1 MTHPVQD
8 VAEYFLSLVNED
20 VGEGITNM
28 KMQKLLYYAQ
38 GYSLALFGMPLFN
51 EAIEA
56 WQYGPV
62 VPELYH
68 AYKQFGNTPLP
79 QPHRETV
86 NLFTQPEQEL
96 LNQIYYEY
104 GQFSAWRLSDM
115 THQET
120 PWRSTPING
129 IISHEILKS
138 YFQTQ
143 LEG

>member
-1 MTHPVQD
+1 MIHPAQD
-8 VAEYFLSLVNED
+8 IANYFLSLVNED

-38 GYSLALFGMPLFN
+38 GFSLAVFGMPFFN

-62 VPELYH
+62 VPALYH
-68 AYKQFGNTPLP
+68 AYKKYGNTPLP
-79 QPHRETV
+79 QPQGTTV

-96 LNQIYYEY
+96 LNQIYSEY

-120 PWRSTPING
+120 PWKSTPLNEV
-129 IISHEILKS
+129 ISHEKLKS
-138 YFQTQ
+138 YFLTQ

>member
-1 MTHPVQD
+1 
-8 VAEYFLSLVNED
+8 
-20 VGEGITNM
+20 
-28 KMQKLLYYAQ
+28 
-38 GYSLALFGMPLFN
+38 MPLFN

-68 AYKQFGNTPLP
+68 AYKLFGNTPLP